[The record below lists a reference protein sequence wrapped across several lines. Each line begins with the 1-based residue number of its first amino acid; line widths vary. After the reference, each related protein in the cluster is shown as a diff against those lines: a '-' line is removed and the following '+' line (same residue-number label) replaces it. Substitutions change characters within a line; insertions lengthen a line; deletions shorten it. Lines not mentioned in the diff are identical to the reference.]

1 MRDSDTAEPPE
12 HQGAASSSASLQP
25 PDQPSLKLNM
35 GESVLLLTS
44 FVLFALVVL
53 LQLWSVGSLSS
64 LAGLWLLASYALLH
78 TGGLMLSDTAFRLAM
93 QAGAALAALSL
104 VGAAGRW
111 IFGRWSSGDKK
122 QRVIGPGG
130 RVLRVFFEPTQAPT
144 THRYLS
150 WLPDSSTVFFLAV
163 VVVRGLAWEKQ
174 GTLLAVVSCALIL
187 ACLYLF
193 SLYALH
199 WLAEL
204 WIELWT
210 GLFRFARGSAFQAGA
225 VTMLLLGVVS
235 WTLWADVRAGEK
247 LQPGWRA
254 AVSQS
259 MASAD
264 LKQVRTSTT
273 IYSLQREL
281 LFATAESRWEEPAFV
296 AGFQRFLSPLFE
308 AARGARWSQQN
319 VPLRLDGPLY
329 AMLGSAVETSESPE
343 TEKVFQL
350 CMKELYP
357 RETSRAERYI
367 VREYHQIKRADGYD
381 IVFQALLSV
390 CHIHS
395 TRTRYDKLTAAF
407 WRAAKNEA
415 NKRVDGRR
423 KYSREL
429 SESALGAPGTDC
441 DALEPTPVSCP
452 TRHESPEGRLA
463 ALETLAEIN
472 WRELDQ
478 EQCTVIIQKALLG
491 WTDREIAEFHPNMN
505 VTRAKDVYQN
515 ARRKIVNKL
524 DGTCP
529 EPLDFTLPEL
539 RRRLP
544 AIPWKNSFDDDD

>member
-1 MRDSDTAEPPE
+1 MRDSDTEETPE
-12 HQGAASSSASLQP
+12 HQGAASSSTSSQP
-25 PDQPSLKLNM
+25 PEPPSPKLSM
-35 GESVLLLTS
+35 SESALLLTS

-53 LQLWSVGSLSS
+53 LQLWTVGSLSS

-78 TGGLMLSDTAFRLAM
+78 SGGLMLSDTAFRFAM

-104 VGAAGRW
+104 VGVAGRW
-111 IFGRWSSGDKK
+111 VIGRWSSGNKK

-150 WLPDSSTVFFLAV
+150 WLPDSATVFVLALI
-163 VVVRGLAWEKQ
+163 VVRGLAWEKQ

-210 GLFRFARGSAFQAGA
+210 GLFRFARGSAFQSGA
-225 VTMLLLGVVS
+225 VTMLLLGVVF
-235 WTLWADVRAGEK
+235 WTLWADVRAREN
-247 LQPGWRA
+247 LQPGWR
-254 AVSQS
+254 VVITQS

-264 LKQVRTSTT
+264 WKQVRSATT
-273 IYSLQREL
+273 VYSLQREL

-296 AGFQRFLSPLFE
+296 AGFQRFLSPLF
-308 AARGARWSQQN
+308 AAAQGARWSQQN
-319 VPLRLDGPLY
+319 VPLRIDGPLN
-329 AMLGSAVETSESPE
+329 AMLGGAVETTASPE

-452 TRHESPEGRLA
+452 TSYESPEGRLA

-491 WTDREIAEFHPNMN
+491 WTDSEIAEYHPHMDIA
-505 VTRAKDVYQN
+505 RAKNVYQN

-524 DGTCP
+524 DGTCRA
-529 EPLDFTLPEL
+529 PLDFTLPEL

-544 AIPWKNSFDDDD
+544 ENLW